1 MSKLIHYLNAPKNDF
16 RATAFYCVSN
26 WGGYE
31 IEISRDGSSARIRAS
46 FGDKVSPSPRWQ
58 EIKYS
63 SVGDPFVTFNGRRL
77 MLDNFT
83 RV

>member
-1 MSKLIHYLNAPKNDF
+1 MAKLVHYLNAPKNDF
-16 RATAFYCVSN
+16 CATGFYCVSN

-31 IEISRDGSSARIRAS
+31 IEISRDGSGARVRAS

-58 EIKYS
+58 EIKYNCS
-63 SVGDPFVTFNGRRL
+63 GSPFVTFNGRRL
-77 MLDNFT
+77 MLDNFM